1 MSLITVI
8 SNAPF
13 EQNNLPKSV
22 DFGDISFGAFA
33 ADLEAAIVN
42 KINTL
47 TLNITD
53 KEIPIL
59 QFRVFIDNASATKVQ
74 KYQLNVGKGFYGTGL
89 SPLGLPRTLIVKSNL
104 ILVFDSGNSNNTF
117 TGQDNI
123 SKTIYIDKANLS
135 GIGDV
140 EQQIAEYVNTLN
152 YVKDEITSDLWIL
165 TNEEEETELPLHYA
179 PVNRNGINNLYTVNN
194 LDDKKFIGINNTVTT
209 INIANVINDEFDC
222 YLYNNNIAG
231 VVTITGA
238 LINGLYNN
246 IVINGG
252 VIRIRKNSN
261 NNIIVTGALEVDN
274 SKVVLQIVHNPAN
287 VVFALNEGHLNKTI
301 LINATVNNISIFVP
315 VNLKDNF
322 TARFIQIGTNLV
334 TFTNQIGVTI
344 VSKSGLS
351 ITGQFSECRL
361 LKRNSLTNTFILT
374 GEIKL

>member
-22 DFGDISFGAFA
+22 DFGDISFGAFT

-222 YLYNNNIAG
+222 YLYNNNIVG